1 MSAFSFLQKSSIG
14 KKIVMGLTGLFLITF
29 LVVHCGINSLI
40 FVNDGGELFDE
51 AAEFMATNILIRT
64 MEIGLFVGLLL
75 HIYQGL
81 SLVYK
86 NRKARPVAYAVA
98 DGKANSSWYSR
109 SMGLLGTILLV
120 FLIIHL
126 RHFWVVSRLTD
137 EITSG
142 ESTLFEEMLE
152 VFKHLWIVVLYTLGM
167 VSLSY
172 HLLHGFQSA
181 FQTMGWNHRKYTPL
195 IKTIGF
201 WFSIIIPALFAAMP
215 ISMYM
220 GWIK

>member
-86 NRKARPVAYAVA
+86 N
-98 DGKANSSWYSR
+98 
-109 SMGLLGTILLV
+109 
-120 FLIIHL
+120 II
-126 RHFWVVSRLTD
+126 F
-137 EITSG
+137 
-142 ESTLFEEMLE
+142 
-152 VFKHLWIVVLYTLGM
+152 
-167 VSLSY
+167 
-172 HLLHGFQSA
+172 
-181 FQTMGWNHRKYTPL
+181 
-195 IKTIGF
+195 
-201 WFSIIIPALFAAMP
+201 
-215 ISMYM
+215 
-220 GWIK
+220 